1 MHPVIF
7 VKRLKRVNRISETE
21 LLTHPLKKARA
32 HTTSKQQANH
42 AHRIAARITVG
53 EGRAA
58 DHDVR
63 LRRLSLEMHGDWTL
77 HDWRR
82 GSEWGKTAARDVIPA
97 GRVEGLEERVVL
109 DVPRRG
115 NDDLLGMVGASM
127 EGAQIVRAER
137 GYRLTSAEDGV
148 AVRVIPPQLSIV
160 QLEDQ
165 IVGRIIDG
173 VDLFQYH
180 FALEGQI
187 GSAQHRLKN
196 QIGEHVGS
204 LR

>member
-1 MHPVIF
+1 M
-7 VKRLKRVNRISETE
+7 
-21 LLTHPLKKARA
+21 
-32 HTTSKQQANH
+32 
-42 AHRIAARITVG
+42 G

-58 DHDVR
+58 DDDVR
-63 LRRLSLEMHGDWTL
+63 LRSLPLEMHGAWTL

-82 GSEWGKTAARDVIPA
+82 GGKWGKAAARDVIPA
-97 GRVEGLEERVVL
+97 GRVEGFEERVVL

-115 NDDLLGMVGASM
+115 NDDLLGMIGASM
-127 EGAQIVRAER
+127 EGAQIVRTER
-137 GYRLTSAEDGV
+137 GYRLASAENGV
-148 AVRVIPPQLSIV
+148 PVRVIPPQLSIV

-173 VDLFQYH
+173 VDLFQYY

-196 QIGEHVGS
+196 EVGEHVGS